1 MRAFHGSRE
10 LARQLTPLT
19 PTDAGRIAT
28 ALRSRGARVAV
39 LLAGAIPFVV
49 YLRTM
54 APTVYGLDSAE
65 LTTGSYVL
73 GIVHAPGSPTFLLL
87 GHLFTW
93 LPVGDVGY
101 RVNLVSVVAAAAA
114 MAFFCAVLLRLLRDP
129 FAATAGAWLLAFTY
143 YFWVSAVAAELYS
156 LQACF
161 LAALIWLSLRWRSEQ
176 RPWQLYLFALC
187 FGVGLG
193 NHLSLVFAAPGMVI
207 LLRSDDRHA
216 LPSIRHLAVAAIWGL
231 LGASVYA
238 YLPLRSH
245 APLNFARA
253 FGVDVATWQGFWW
266 MVTGQMF
273 SSQMLAV
280 PLAQIPGEIAF
291 FIGRLFSNFIGVSAL
306 VGILGVVD
314 GFRQR
319 PDVHLGLATIFAG
332 HLAFVLT
339 YDVVDKE
346 FMLVPTFLIWTIWTT
361 VGCQAIARGVSAWT
375 HGTIAIPVGALLLMM
390 AAGNLAINVNRVDL
404 SDDWSARR
412 RGEDLFAYLPPR
424 AVYVAGWGD
433 VPILDYL
440 QLVEKQ
446 RDDVETLNVFL
457 ATQPERIRFVEQR
470 LRSGRP
476 VFVAARVEIPNVN
489 ANFEYVPACECYR
502 VRPRSTGPEG
512 AAPAASR

>member
-1 MRAFHGSRE
+1 VF
-10 LARQLTPLT
+10 LA
-19 PTDAGRIAT
+19 A
-28 ALRSRGARVAV
+28 AV
-39 LLAGAIPFVV
+39 PFLV

-114 MAFFCAVLLRLLRDP
+114 MALFCAVLLRFLRDP
-129 FAATAGAWLLAFTY
+129 IAATAGAWLLAFTY

-156 LQACF
+156 LQAFF
-161 LAALIWLSLRWRSEQ
+161 LAALIWLSLRWRAEQ

-193 NHLSLVFAAPGMVI
+193 NHLSLAVAAPGFAV
-207 LLRSDDRHA
+207 LLRSEDRHA
-216 LPSIRHLAVAAIWGL
+216 LPSARQLAVAATWGL
-231 LGASVYA
+231 LGASVYS
-238 YLPLRSH
+238 YLPLRSQ
-245 APLNFARA
+245 APMNYARA

-280 PLAQIPGEIAF
+280 PLAHIPGEVAF
-291 FIGRLFSNFIGVSAL
+291 FIARLFSNFIGVSAV
-306 VGILGVVD
+306 VGILGLFD

-319 PDVHLGLATIFAG
+319 PDVHLGLATIFLG

-339 YDVVDKE
+339 YDVADKE
-346 FMLVPTFLIWTIWTT
+346 LMLVPAFLIWAIWI
-361 VGCQAIARGVSAWT
+361 VLGIRVLARLVAGWT
-375 HGTIAIPVGALLLMM
+375 HGKIAIPVGALLLMS
-390 AAGNLAINVNRVDL
+390 AAANLMINFARVDL
-404 SDDWSARR
+404 SHDWSARR
-412 RGEDLFAYLPPR
+412 RGEDLLAYLPPR
-424 AVYVAGWGD
+424 AVYVGNWGD

-457 ATQPERIRFVEQR
+457 ATQLQRSQFVEGR

-476 VFVAARVEIPNVN
+476 VFAADRVSIPYVN
-489 ANFEYVPACECYR
+489 AIFEYVPACKCYR
-502 VRPRSTGPEG
+502 VRAQSTDPGMP
-512 AAPAASR
+512 APPAHG